1 MVGVPYITP
10 RSWRNLEKFRFPGG
24 GLPVGVPGL
33 WPLSTLGVDG
43 LPGRHSDN
51 FLAQWGVA
59 VLLCSLGQ
67 SQPISDVG

>member
-1 MVGVPYITP
+1 MEESGEVQIP
-10 RSWRNLEKFRFPGG
+10 R
-24 GLPVGVPGL
+24 GLVSLSGSLVSV

-67 SQPISDVG
+67 SQLISDVG